1 MGVGTNQENVRRH
14 NLSTLLGHLHLAG
27 QLSRSSLTTLM
38 GLNRSTIADL
48 VGQVELLGLAA
59 QQAPDAR
66 GRSAAGRPSVGVAA
80 TEHAYVLAVDVRV
93 SGLMVARV
101 GLGGLVLSHATGPS
115 PTGHDPRAT
124 VDAIADLVRTV
135 VRDADPESVLVGI
148 GVSVPGIVA
157 GDSQIVRL
165 APNLDWHDLAFA
177 EMLATQLGTS
187 LAPVLGNDA
196 DHGALAEHLRGV
208 GRGVDDLVYVAGEV
222 GVGAGLIA
230 GGRPVNGASG
240 FAGEIGHLP
249 FGDGTRPCHCGAKG
263 CWETEIGAAA
273 MAEAVGCPLDR
284 LTDLGVYLDELE
296 SAPAELAT
304 VGRHLGRG
312 LAGLVNLLNPEIIVL
327 GGYLR
332 SLYRWV
338 ERDVHAEMAVRA
350 LRVPGIQPRIV
361 LPRLGDQSVLI
372 GASEVA
378 FRGLLDDP
386 VGCLSAAQRTA
397 DLFATNLFRK
407 R

>member
-1 MGVGTNQENVRRH
+1 
-14 NLSTLLGHLHLAG
+14 
-27 QLSRSSLTTLM
+27 
-38 GLNRSTIADL
+38 
-48 VGQVELLGLAA
+48 
-59 QQAPDAR
+59 
-66 GRSAAGRPSVGVAA
+66 
-80 TEHAYVLAVDVRV
+80 
-93 SGLMVARV
+93 
-101 GLGGLVLSHATGPS
+101 
-115 PTGHDPRAT
+115 
-124 VDAIADLVRTV
+124 
-135 VRDADPESVLVGI
+135 
-148 GVSVPGIVA
+148 
-157 GDSQIVRL
+157 
-165 APNLDWHDLAFA
+165 
-177 EMLATQLGTS
+177 MLATQLGTS